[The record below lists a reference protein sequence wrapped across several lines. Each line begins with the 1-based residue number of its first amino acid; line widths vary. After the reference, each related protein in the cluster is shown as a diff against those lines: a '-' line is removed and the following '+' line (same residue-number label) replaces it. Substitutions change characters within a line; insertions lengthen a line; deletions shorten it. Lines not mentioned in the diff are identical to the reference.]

1 MDKEIK
7 KELANSNP
15 LYLRIIWILFSFL
28 AIAAIF
34 GILILSKQVLDIK
47 QQSQV
52 LNDKRELFD
61 NEIKIKKEKII
72 AIKTEIQKLTPE
84 NDNLKTINS
93 SLKSQIIELRRS
105 LETTRSILS
114 NSSNELERI
123 ENLLLVNQSQ
133 LEEQAFDQGLLSELK
148 KQINSEE
155 LQLSELS

>member
-1 MDKEIK
+1 MD
-7 KELANSNP
+7 
-15 LYLRIIWILFSFL
+15 FTFFL

-61 NEIKIKKEKII
+61 NEIKIKEEKII

-93 SLKSQIIELRRS
+93 SLKSQIA
-105 LETTRSILS
+105 
-114 NSSNELERI
+114 N
-123 ENLLLVNQSQ
+123 
-133 LEEQAFDQGLLSELK
+133 
-148 KQINSEE
+148 
-155 LQLSELS
+155 